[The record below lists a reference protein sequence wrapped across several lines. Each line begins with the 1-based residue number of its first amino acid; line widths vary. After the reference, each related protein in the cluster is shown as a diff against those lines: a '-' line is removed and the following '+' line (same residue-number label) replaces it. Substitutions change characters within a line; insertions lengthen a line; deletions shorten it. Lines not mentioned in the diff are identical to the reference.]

1 MTGPA
6 LDGRLL
12 GAAIGF
18 AVASGYGARVA
29 VREDVPGEPL
39 GIRAPGRVATHLALA
54 WGAGVS
60 APWPMPLTALGLALR
75 RPSGAGPGTACIAL
89 GAATLAGQLAEP
101 VAWGRRPSS
110 PAITRSLALN
120 LASCVALVLAGRRS
134 VLTARPDR

>member
-18 AVASGYGARVA
+18 AAAGGYGARVA
-29 VREDVPGEPL
+29 VREDVLGEPL
-39 GIRAPGRVATHLALA
+39 GVRAPGRVSTHLALA

-60 APWPMPLTALGLALR
+60 APWPMPLAAVALALR
-75 RPSGAGPGTACIAL
+75 RPPGPGPGAACIAL

-101 VAWGRRPSS
+101 VAWGRRPST
-110 PAITRSLALN
+110 PAVTRSLALN

-134 VLTARPDR
+134 VLAAHPHR